1 VRPSRDTGSARS
13 AARTRAALWLA
24 AAALAGQLATVADQ
38 LFVAHVTCLAH
49 GERIHAANEG
59 PARLAARWTE
69 IGAAATESPADAH
82 AQCLL
87 DDDVDCVPAAG
98 PAAPPLPRV
107 AARPERDAASARP
120 LPRQPLYRLA
130 PKNSPPAQVA

>member
-1 VRPSRDTGSARS
+1 MG
-13 AARTRAALWLA
+13 ARTRAALLLA

-38 LFVAHVTCLAH
+38 LFVTHVTCLAH
-49 GERIHAANEG
+49 GERIHVANEG

-69 IGAAATESPADAH
+69 IGAAATESPPDAH
-82 AQCLL
+82 AQCLF
-87 DDDVDCVPAAG
+87 DDDVDCVPA
-98 PAAPPLPRV
+98 PAAVTLPPPRG
-107 AARPERDAASARP
+107 AAAPASYLESARP